1 MKCNDLQ
8 NFNLLKFFYCT
19 NDIIRRLFPSPP
31 QRGVVM
37 HWVIPLKYRHN
48 PQLIRN
54 YLFFGSRQKKVLL
67 DADGL
72 WSDCNE
78 EVEAYRGD

>member
-1 MKCNDLQ
+1 
-8 NFNLLKFFYCT
+8 
-19 NDIIRRLFPSPP
+19 
-31 QRGVVM
+31 M

-54 YLFFGSRQKKVLL
+54 YLFFGSRQNKVLL

-78 EVEAYRGD
+78 EVEAYRGDRELLVKGIDLCDLTSDPFPLI